1 MDVEEVDERVT
12 AKVKGVMQESQRQ
25 LLQEMN
31 NLMQKISDQNCNLNE
46 EQLLKIRSIVAMPNF
61 KRKRNEEQ
69 FKVNSKVML
78 RLDDAEKTIESS
90 SAEKTK
96 EKIVEGKP

>member
-1 MDVEEVDERVT
+1 
-12 AKVKGVMQESQRQ
+12 MQESQRQ

-46 EQLLKIRSIVAMPNF
+46 EQLLKISSIVAMPNF

-69 FKVNSKVML
+69 FNSKVML
-78 RLDDAEKTIESS
+78 RLDDAEKAIESS